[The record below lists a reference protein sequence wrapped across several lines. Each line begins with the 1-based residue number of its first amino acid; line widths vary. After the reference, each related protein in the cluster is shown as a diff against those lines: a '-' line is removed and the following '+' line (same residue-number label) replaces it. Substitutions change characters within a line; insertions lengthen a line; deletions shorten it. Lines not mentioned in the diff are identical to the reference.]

1 MPFKNNN
8 KALPI
13 NNVLDVQQKLFG
25 FENFDHGKARKRK
38 NRIRSRTKENQSKFY
53 VGKYKD
59 PELIISEEYTSKYYI
74 DENGIIGCLN
84 PICPNCNSRKVTKW
98 DIYPKNIISEE
109 YCGEILIRRYFCK
122 RCQKTF
128 ITNLNDHFD
137 PHSHISNSLKEKS
150 WQVKELGWSSL
161 RSIAKFYEIFYGLK
175 ISHETIR
182 KALIVIEGNEIDF
195 KLPELSGYYGYD
207 AQWVKI
213 NKKWRFRH
221 ALYDIVQRMPVAE
234 LFAEEESNEDVY
246 YFINKY
252 TEPKDRIAIVT
263 DTKSGYNTVM
273 HKLKFKRHQYCVFHF
288 KLNLN
293 KLIKDEIKEIKQELK
308 PILEETYKNKSDT
321 FIEKKIEEELK
332 PLKKEIKYAL
342 QLLYYV
348 FKEESFDK
356 ANSYIKLIK
365 SNMITFP
372 DFIIEY
378 IEKTFLPNYKSYLY
392 YLEKPYK
399 NKLDDTNNKTEGYFR
414 ATMPKGQKRK
424 YRTFEGLIN
433 QIYHRGNG
441 LIKNQQEK
449 QKKAKPKRRIR

>member
-1 MPFKNNN
+1 MLLKKNN

-13 NNVLDVQQKLFG
+13 NNVFDVQQKLFG
-25 FENFDHGKARKRK
+25 FENFNHGKAKKRNK
-38 NRIRSRTKENQSKFY
+38 RNQRRSNEKQSKLH
-53 VGKYKD
+53 VGEYKD
-59 PELIISEEYTSKYYI
+59 PELIISDEYTSKYYI

-84 PICPNCNSRKVTKW
+84 PICPHCNSRKVTKW
-98 DIYPKNIISEE
+98 DIYSRNIISEE

-128 ITNLNDHFD
+128 ITNLNDYFD
-137 PHSHISNSLKEKS
+137 ARSNISNSLKEKS
-150 WQVKELGWSSL
+150 WEIKELGWCSL
-161 RSIAKFYEIFYGLK
+161 RNIAKYYEIFYNIK
-175 ISHETIR
+175 ISHESIR

-195 KLPELSGYYGYD
+195 KLPKLSGYYGYD
-207 AQWVKI
+207 AQWIKI

-221 ALYDIVQRMPVAE
+221 ALYDIVQKMPVAE
-234 LFAEEESNEDVY
+234 LFTEEETNEDVY
-246 YFINKY
+246 YLINKY
-252 TEPKDRIAIVT
+252 TKLKDRIAIVT
-263 DTKSGYNTVM
+263 DTKTGYNKVM
-273 HKLKFKRHQYCVFHF
+273 DELEFDRHQYCVFHF

-293 KLIKDEIKEIKQELK
+293 KLIKDEIKKRKQKIRQE
-308 PILEETYKNKSDT
+308 LEETYENKPKN
-321 FIEKKIEEELK
+321 FIDEKEKKQLE
-332 PLKKEIKYAL
+332 PFKKEIKYAL

-365 SNMITFP
+365 SNMINFPTF
-372 DFIIEY
+372 ITEY

-392 YLEKPYK
+392 YLEKPHK

-424 YRTFEGLIN
+424 YRTLEGIIN

-449 QKKAKPKRRIR
+449 KKKTKPKRRIR

>member
-1 MPFKNNN
+1 MLLKNNN

-25 FENFDHGKARKRK
+25 FENFDHGSSKKRK
-38 NRIRSRTKENQSKFY
+38 NKNRRQKKENQSKFH

-98 DIYPKNIISEE
+98 DIYSKNIISEE
-109 YCGEILIRRYFCK
+109 YCGEIQIRRYFCK

-137 PHSHISNSLKEKS
+137 ANSHISNSLKEKS
-150 WQVKELGWSSL
+150 WEIKELGWSSL
-161 RSIAKFYEIFYGLK
+161 RSIAKYYEIFYNIK

-182 KALIVIEGNEIDF
+182 KALIVIEGNEIDY
-195 KLPELSGYYGYD
+195 KLPKLSGYYGYD
-207 AQWVKI
+207 AQWIKI
-213 NKKWRFRH
+213 NKEWKFRH

-246 YFINKY
+246 YLINKY
-252 TEPKDRIAIVT
+252 TEPKNRIAIVT
-263 DTKSGYNTVM
+263 DTKPGYSTVM
-273 HKLKFKRHQYCVFHF
+273 NELRFKRHQYCVFHF

-293 KLIKDEIKEIKQELK
+293 KIIKDEIKKTSVEIRQELEK
-308 PILEETYKNKSDT
+308 TYENKSAT
-321 FIEKKIEEELK
+321 FIDEKVEEALK
-332 PLKKEIKYAL
+332 PFKKEIKYSL

-356 ANSYIKLIK
+356 ANSYIQLIK
-365 SNMITFP
+365 SNMKNFP
-372 DFIIEY
+372 NFIEDY

-399 NKLDDTNNKTEGYFR
+399 NKLDNTNNKTEGYFR

-424 YRTFEGLIN
+424 FRTLRGIIN

-449 QKKAKPKRRIR
+449 QKNSSPERRIL

>member
-1 MPFKNNN
+1 MLLKKNN

-13 NNVLDVQQKLFG
+13 NNVFDVQQKLFG
-25 FENFDHGKARKRK
+25 FENFNHGKAKKRNK
-38 NRIRSRTKENQSKFY
+38 RNQRRSNEKQSKLH
-53 VGKYKD
+53 VGEYKD
-59 PELIISEEYTSKYYI
+59 PELIISDEYTSKYYI

-84 PICPNCNSRKVTKW
+84 PICPHCNSRKVTKW
-98 DIYPKNIISEE
+98 DIYSRNIISEE

-128 ITNLNDHFD
+128 ITNLNDYFD
-137 PHSHISNSLKEKS
+137 ARSNISNSLKEKS
-150 WQVKELGWSSL
+150 WEIKELGWCSL
-161 RSIAKFYEIFYGLK
+161 RNIAKYYEIFYNIK
-175 ISHETIR
+175 ISHESIR

-195 KLPELSGYYGYD
+195 KLPKLSGYYGYD
-207 AQWVKI
+207 AQWIKI

-221 ALYDIVQRMPVAE
+221 ALYDIVQKIPVAE
-234 LFAEEESNEDVY
+234 LFTEEETNEDVY
-246 YFINKY
+246 YLINKY
-252 TEPKDRIAIVT
+252 TKLKDRIAIVT
-263 DTKSGYNTVM
+263 DTKTGYNKVM
-273 HKLKFKRHQYCVFHF
+273 DELEFDRHQYCVFHF

-293 KLIKDEIKEIKQELK
+293 KLIKDEIKKRKQKIRQE
-308 PILEETYKNKSDT
+308 LEETYENKPKN
-321 FIEKKIEEELK
+321 FIDEKEKKQLE
-332 PLKKEIKYAL
+332 PFKKEIKYAL

-365 SNMITFP
+365 SNMINFPTF
-372 DFIIEY
+372 ITEY

-392 YLEKPYK
+392 YLEKPHK

-424 YRTFEGLIN
+424 YRTLEGIIN

-449 QKKAKPKRRIR
+449 KKKTKPKRPIR

>member
-1 MPFKNNN
+1 MLLKNNN

-25 FENFDHGKARKRK
+25 FENFDHGKAKNRKRK
-38 NRIRSRTKENQSKFY
+38 NYSRTKDKQSKFY
-53 VGKYKD
+53 FGEYKD
-59 PELIISEEYTSKYYI
+59 PELVISDKYSSKYYI
-74 DENGIIGCLN
+74 DEKGIIGCLN
-84 PICPNCNSRKVTKW
+84 PVCPHCNSRNVTKW
-98 DIYPKNIISEE
+98 GIYSKNIVSED
-109 YCGEILIRRYFCK
+109 YCGEILVRRYFCK
-122 RCQKTF
+122 KCQKTF
-128 ITNLNDHFD
+128 ITNLSDHFD
-137 PHSHISNSLKEKS
+137 AHSNFSNSLKEKS
-150 WQVKELGWSSL
+150 WQIKELGWTSL
-161 RSIAKFYEIFYGLK
+161 RNIAKYYEIFYGIK

-182 KALIVIEGNEIDF
+182 KALIVIEGNEINF
-195 KLPELSGYYGYD
+195 KLPKLSGYYGYD

-234 LFAEEESNEDVY
+234 LFAEEESNDDVY

-263 DTKSGYNTVM
+263 DTKLGYDTVM
-273 HKLKFKRHQYCVFHF
+273 HNLGFNRHQYCVFHF

-293 KLIKDEIKEIKQELK
+293 KLIKDEIKKLKMEIRQN
-308 PILEETYKNKSDT
+308 LEKTSENKSET
-321 FIEKKIEEELK
+321 FIEKMVEKELK
-332 PLKKEIKYAL
+332 PFKKEIKYVL
-342 QLLYYV
+342 QLIYYV

-356 ANSYIKLIK
+356 ANSYMQLIK
-365 SNMITFP
+365 SNMKNFP
-372 DFIIEY
+372 IFIKEY

-392 YLEKPYK
+392 YLEKPHK

-424 YRTFEGLIN
+424 YRTLEGIIN

-449 QKKAKPKRRIR
+449 QKNAKPARCIR

>member
-1 MPFKNNN
+1 MLLKNNN

-25 FENFDHGKARKRK
+25 FESFDHGKAKKRK
-38 NRIRSRTKENQSKFY
+38 NKTRSQKDENQSKFH
-53 VGKYKD
+53 VGEYKD

-98 DIYPKNIISEE
+98 DIYSKNIISEE

-137 PHSHISNSLKEKS
+137 SHSHISNSLKEKS
-150 WQVKELGWSSL
+150 CLVKELGWSSL
-161 RSIAKFYEIFYGLK
+161 RNIAKFYEIFYNIK

-182 KALIVIEGNEIDF
+182 KSLIVIEGNEIDF
-195 KLPELSGYYGYD
+195 KLPKLSGYYGYD
-207 AQWVKI
+207 AQWIKI

-234 LFAEEESNEDVY
+234 LFTEEESNEDVY
-246 YFINKY
+246 YLINKY

-263 DTKSGYNTVM
+263 DTKPGYNTVM
-273 HKLKFKRHQYCVFHF
+273 NKLGFDAHQYCVFHF

-293 KLIKDEIKEIKQELK
+293 KLIKDEIKKIKSQTRQKFEK
-308 PILEETYKNKSDT
+308 TYENKSDT
-321 FIEKKIEEELK
+321 FIDKKVEEALQPFK
-332 PLKKEIKYAL
+332 QEIKYAL
-342 QLLYYV
+342 QLLYYI
-348 FKEESFDK
+348 FKEKSFDK

-365 SNMITFP
+365 ANMINFP
-372 DFIIEY
+372 IFIKEY
-378 IEKTFLPNYKSYLY
+378 TEKTFLPNYKSYLY

-399 NKLDDTNNKTEGYFR
+399 GKLDATNNKTEGYFR

-424 YRTFEGLIN
+424 YRTLEGIIN

-441 LIKNQQEK
+441 LIKNQIEK
-449 QKKAKPKRRIR
+449 QENALSKRHVR